1 MTPRFHRANIMVS
14 GYGRL
19 AAGRNDRG
27 FMRAL
32 VTGAAGF
39 IASHLTQRLAADGWD
54 VVAIDSLTPYYDVA
68 QKRSNIAA
76 IRADVDLDVQEVDL
90 VTADLEAL
98 LDGIDVVF
106 HLAGQPGIRA
116 SWSEFRSYETHN
128 ILATQRLLEASR
140 SRQIERF
147 VFASSSSVY
156 GNAGSYPTLEDTL
169 PKPYSPYGVTKLA
182 AEHLCGVYAR
192 NFGVHTV
199 SLRYFTVFGPRQRPD
214 MAMHRLIRAALV
226 GESFPLFGT
235 GQQIRD
241 FTFVGDVVE
250 ANVLAASAVT
260 PPGTVA
266 NIAGGG
272 AITLLEVISTIERLT
287 NTSIDLDRQAN
298 QAGDVQRT
306 GGSTDVARSALG
318 WTPHVSLEEGLAAQ
332 VAWHERQLV
341 T

>member
-1 MTPRFHRANIMVS
+1 
-14 GYGRL
+14 
-19 AAGRNDRG
+19 
-27 FMRAL
+27 MRAL

-39 IASHLTQRLAADGWD
+39 IGSHLTQRLAADGWD

-76 IRADVDLDVQEVDL
+76 IRTDVDLDVHEVDL

-128 ILATQRLLEASR
+128 ILATQLLLEASR

-156 GNAGSYPTLEDTL
+156 GNAGSYPTMEDTL

-182 AEHLCGVYAR
+182 AEHLCGVYAH

-214 MAMHRLIRAALV
+214 MAMHRLVRAAQL

-235 GQQIRD
+235 GQQVRD

-250 ANVLAASAVT
+250 ANVLAASANT
-260 PPGTVA
+260 PPGTVV

-287 NTSIDLDRQAN
+287 NASIDLDRQAN

-306 GGSTDVARSALG
+306 GGSTDLARSALG

-332 VAWHERQLV
+332 VAWHERLLA